1 MFDVEGYYRPRSLK
15 WFRVSMNRYFN
26 DFWKVMDP
34 LSYVLFLLAEFF
46 NYYEVD
52 KSFTVSRQIYSLS
65 LLLMYLRF
73 LEVFRIFRTI
83 GTSLVMIKAMIKDL
97 FQFVLITLFVVLGVG
112 IYYHANL
119 WPDHHTFFD
128 GGWTEWRIWTILHL
142 PYWQL
147 YGEPNLDSLKGGGLP
162 SCSNITSGI
171 SLVECPQEDW
181 TVPALAAMYMLFSN
195 ILLVSL
201 VIAMFSHTFQRIK
214 ENSEK
219 LWHFEMYTVTNDFEW
234 RPITPFLLYPLE
246 AGYRAYQCRRK
257 RRLREIDPLNTEM

>member
-83 GTSLVMIKAMIKDL
+83 GTSLVMIKAMVI
-97 FQFVLITLFVVLGVG
+97 
-112 IYYHANL
+112 
-119 WPDHHTFFD
+119 FFY
-128 GGWTEWRIWTILHL
+128 L
-142 PYWQL
+142 
-147 YGEPNLDSLKGGGLP
+147 
-162 SCSNITSGI
+162 
-171 SLVECPQEDW
+171 
-181 TVPALAAMYMLFSN
+181 
-195 ILLVSL
+195 ILLLSV
-201 VIAMFSHTFQRIK
+201 FHTNIK
-214 ENSEK
+214 
-219 LWHFEMYTVTNDFEW
+219 
-234 RPITPFLLYPLE
+234 
-246 AGYRAYQCRRK
+246 
-257 RRLREIDPLNTEM
+257 